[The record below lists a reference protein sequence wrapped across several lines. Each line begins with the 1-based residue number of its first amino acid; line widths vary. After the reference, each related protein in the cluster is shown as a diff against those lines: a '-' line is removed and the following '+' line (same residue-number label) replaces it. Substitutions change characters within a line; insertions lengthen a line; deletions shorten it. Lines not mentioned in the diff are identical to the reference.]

1 MRASKGA
8 IVRAFSTGQVPAQ
21 PYVRGSSR
29 RNGNEGWVLDHAR
42 GVRQKSRRLQ
52 RDADTIVQAAPDHP
66 VRSSRN
72 MKGVQPFA
80 CI

>member
-1 MRASKGA
+1 MRVSKGA
-8 IVRAFSTGQVPAQ
+8 IVRAFSIGRAPAQ
-21 PYVRGSSR
+21 PYVRTSSSR
-29 RNGNEGWVLDHAR
+29 NGTEDSALDHAR

-52 RDADTIVQAAPDHP
+52 RDDQTIARGVGTHP
-66 VRSSRN
+66 VQTRRN